1 MYQYQYDARCY
12 RLARACQ
19 SGNLGKLYWGKV
31 EVPWFR
37 NERYFQKGDWRRS
50 WSKAGGGTLLIHAS
64 HSIDIL
70 CWAFGK
76 PVEVSG
82 NIATLHQNTEVEDVG
97 VGTVRFENG
106 AIATILG
113 TSLSK
118 PPKPTKIEVCS
129 EKGRLE
135 LTRFSELSFLR
146 WRGCPHFASQRPSN
160 RWLDFSGAI
169 EGFANWILH
178 DTPYLCSVEQSIPVL
193 SVVFGIYE
201 SSLQEKKIQ
210 LNS

>member
-1 MYQYQYDARCY
+1 MLGFWKACGGE
-12 RLARACQ
+12 LAISLLCIKI
-19 SGNLGKLYWGKV
+19 LKL
-31 EVPWFR
+31 R
-37 NERYFQKGDWRRS
+37 
-50 WSKAGGGTLLIHAS
+50 TLELLS
-64 HSIDIL
+64 
-70 CWAFGK
+70 C
-76 PVEVSG
+76 
-82 NIATLHQNTEVEDVG
+82 
-97 VGTVRFENG
+97 FENG
-106 AIATILG
+106 AIAAHLG
-113 TSLSK
+113 TSLSE

-135 LTRFSELSFLR
+135 LTRFRNYPFRR

-201 SSLQEKKIQ
+201 SSLQEKKS
-210 LNS
+210 N